1 MRFVNVIMV
10 MALATALARGQGM
23 NAPKSQKP
31 SPLPTILPP
40 PVVLPPALPPIPPPA
55 ASIVPASV
63 AAKEKGNG
71 KVVVYTREAANAK
84 DAGSAKENPRP
95 NVLPVVPGALADQP
109 LGKSVGLPGDSETKP
124 VESFHIDL
132 VECPQC
138 CSFFCELPA
147 RWTVRHD
154 IGDGVGYT
162 RGFTF
167 LEGFVPLY
175 QPGEHAVLFGNG
187 RVVNFDDLDRWEFN
201 AGAGYRAKPEALDA
215 VLGVNVFYDGRHAD
229 SHFFHQIGVGGEA
242 LFPWWE
248 MRCNGYI
255 VVGDHQKLAAESF
268 ANGIVGNQLFFQR
281 AQVFDV
287 AMGGLDVEVGALL
300 PVLPQVS
307 PRAFIG
313 YYHYSA
319 EGMQSAN
326 GVRGRFEAWLCD
338 NCSLHFAIQNDAVFD
353 TTVSGGVALHFGGSP
368 VRREAGPRSLEER
381 LGQRVVRDVDIV
393 IAQKVDVQRLQFK
406 ITDDLPPFPVS
417 GGINS
422 EKTTPPAGGSG
433 SGPPPPSGGSGTPP
447 SCEPPPSCWRPVCLP
462 FPGAPGNP
470 KTFPGHKFPP
480 GFHHAC
486 FPGRGRYKHLDYSWH
501 PCWPLVR
508 FRDGDDD

>member
-1 MRFVNVIMV
+1 MRLVNVIAV
-10 MALATALARGQGM
+10 MATAAALANGQGM

-31 SPLPTILPP
+31 PALPLLPP
-40 PVVLPPALPPIPPPA
+40 PVVMPPPILPA
-55 ASIVPASV
+55 PAPATAVVPAS
-63 AAKEKGNG
+63 ATAKEMGSATAAAHAKD
-71 KVVVYTREAANAK
+71 AANAK
-84 DAGSAKENPRP
+84 EAASAKPAPRP
-95 NVLPVVPGALADQP
+95 AVAPPAPGALADQP
-109 LGKSVGLPGDSETKP
+109 VRETVGVPDDCE
-124 VESFHIDL
+124 EWDL
-132 VECPQC
+132 ECFEFEPTEGRTY
-138 CSFFCELPA
+138 CSFLCNLPS

-175 QPGEHAVLFGNG
+175 QPHEHAVWFGNG
-187 RVVNFDDLDRWEFN
+187 RVVNFDDMDRWEFN
-201 AGAGYRAKPEALDA
+201 AGAGYRAKAEVVDA
-215 VLGVNVFYDGRHAD
+215 VLGVNLFYDGRHTD
-229 SHFFHQIGVGGEA
+229 SNFFHQIGVGGEA

-255 VVGDHQKLAAESF
+255 VVGDQRKVAADSF
-268 ANGIVGNQLFFQR
+268 ATGIAGNQLYFQR
-281 AQVFDV
+281 AQLFDV

-300 PVLPQVS
+300 PVLTELS

-326 GVRGRFEAWLCD
+326 GVRGRFEAWLCG

-353 TTVSGGVALHFGGSP
+353 TTVSGGVALHFGGSR
-368 VRREAGPRSLEER
+368 VRRDGGPRGVEER

-393 IAQKVDVQRLQFK
+393 IAQKLDVHRLQFP
-406 ITDDLPPFPVS
+406 IDLPPFPVS
-417 GGINS
+417 GAVSS
-422 EKTTPPAGGSG
+422 ESSTPPPAAGSG
-433 SGPPPPSGGSGTPP
+433 ESPPTNPEPPPS
-447 SCEPPPSCWRPVCLP
+447 CDAPSCWRPVCLP

-470 KTFPGHKFPP
+470 KTFPGGRFPP

-486 FPGRGRYKHLDYSWH
+486 FPGKGRYKHLDYCWH
-501 PCWPLVR
+501 PCWPVLR
-508 FRDGDDD
+508 FRDCD